1 MGNGFCL
8 GLVLVC
14 FGLVF
19 TFLFMEGVAKEYA
32 CEVGGQPAELSSHL
46 PLPLLREP
54 TTAVS
59 AQPQFKGKQASR
71 G

>member
-32 CEVGGQPAELSSHL
+32 AGGQPAELSSHL
-46 PLPLLREP
+46 PLPLLCEP
-54 TTAVS
+54 TSAVS
-59 AQPQFKGKQASR
+59 AQPQSKGRQASR